1 MARLDQLEIEPKSA
15 QTSNVSA
22 FGRTANNRIQTISRL
37 EGYAE
42 TLSGM
47 EKVIVA
53 NFSLEKS
60 VTATV
65 IAAIIRRSS
74 YEWQR
79 LQEYLNDAGL
89 TDDMLE
95 AVQDEDWTETSF
107 SPQQKSA
114 FRFAML
120 FDAGH
125 GVADSVF
132 DELRTQ
138 FSEQEIIEL
147 VALCGHFGTLTRMAI
162 ALSFDPEE

>member
-1 MARLDQLEIEPKSA
+1 MARLDRVEIEPKSM
-15 QTSNVSA
+15 QDSNMSTL
-22 FGRTANNRIQTISRL
+22 GLSANNRIQTISRL
-37 EGYAE
+37 EGFSEALNG
-42 TLSGM
+42 T
-47 EKVIVA
+47 EKVTVA
-53 NFSLEKS
+53 NCSLEKV

-65 IAAIIRRSS
+65 IAAVIRRSS

-79 LQEYLNDAGL
+79 LQGYLAGAGL
-89 TDDMLE
+89 SGDMLE
-95 AVQDEDWTETSF
+95 AVQDEDWTESSF

-125 GVADSVF
+125 GVGDSVF
-132 DELRTQ
+132 DELRAQ

-147 VALCGHFGTLTRMAI
+147 VAVCGHFGTLARMAI